1 MIPEFQTG
9 TTLAALAAVA
19 IVAVVALVAAVAAV
33 AAVFADVPVVAARG
47 VVAVRA
53 FFVARNAVAVPVAVA
68 VLAAFHAAA
77 DVVVAWRWE
86 EASESPAATAM
97 DLDQEKVT
105 NCDSAAAA
113 AAAAAVVVVV
123 VANLDHSAC
132 PNQGDYS
139 SVGLEKFPFE
149 QFPTDVDAR
158 PPFLFDAAATAA
170 APLIERESENF
181 LGFGS
186 YFFNQKKR
194 NQLEAG
200 A

>member
-105 NCDSAAAA
+105 NCDSAA
-113 AAAAAVVVVV
+113 VVVV

-194 NQLEAG
+194 NRLNAVC
-200 A
+200 

>member
-68 VLAAFHAAA
+68 VLAAFDAAA

-113 AAAAAVVVVV
+113 VVV

-170 APLIERESENF
+170 APL
-181 LGFGS
+181 
-186 YFFNQKKR
+186 
-194 NQLEAG
+194 
-200 A
+200 